1 MISAFGVDH
10 GEISK
15 ADGEFRD
22 SYLNSINPRSDTK
35 VKRGSAPR
43 RYLKAYGGAAGGAL
57 LGSVAGRAAGSPAL
71 ASALS
76 LGGGIAG
83 ATAGRTSN
91 LKRGDVV
98 ATNRKTGKKAKSYV
112 GHLSAGGY
120 TYQ

>member
-15 ADGEFRD
+15 ADGYRD
-22 SYLNSINPRSDTK
+22 SYLNALNPRSDTK

-57 LGSVAGRAAGSPAL
+57 LGQVAGTAAGGRGL
-71 ASALS
+71 GSALS
-76 LGGGIAG
+76 LAGGIAG
-83 ATAGRTSN
+83 ATAGRSSN

-98 ATNRKTGKKAKSYV
+98 ATNRKTGQKAKKYI

-120 TYQ
+120 TYK